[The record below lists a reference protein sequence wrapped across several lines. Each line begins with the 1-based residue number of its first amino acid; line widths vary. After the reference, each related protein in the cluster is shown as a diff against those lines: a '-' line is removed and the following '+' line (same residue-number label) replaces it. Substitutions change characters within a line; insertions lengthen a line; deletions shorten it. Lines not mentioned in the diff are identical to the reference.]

1 MRSKPR
7 LAIPPPG
14 ERGGRSPQ
22 NQEGETPPG
31 RGPALAAAHA
41 TPGPRGD
48 RLCEPQFTARAG
60 SCQLFERRRRCP
72 WRRTAKNRGNPSPG
86 AIASASP
93 RLASNLRKLTSET
106 TAMPPNVTLL
116 DLVNAVARHACSVA
130 GMKATVV
137 CLVKCGDLL
146 LWRT

>member
-1 MRSKPR
+1 MPPKPR
-7 LAIPPPG
+7 LAIPSPG

-22 NQEGETPPG
+22 NQEGENPTG

-86 AIASASP
+86 AIATSSP
-93 RLASNLRKLTSET
+93 RLASNLRKLTTET

-116 DLVNAVARHACSVA
+116 DLVCR
-130 GMKATVV
+130 
-137 CLVKCGDLL
+137 LL
-146 LWRT
+146 LEKKNAAENIASFVYLENSGDV